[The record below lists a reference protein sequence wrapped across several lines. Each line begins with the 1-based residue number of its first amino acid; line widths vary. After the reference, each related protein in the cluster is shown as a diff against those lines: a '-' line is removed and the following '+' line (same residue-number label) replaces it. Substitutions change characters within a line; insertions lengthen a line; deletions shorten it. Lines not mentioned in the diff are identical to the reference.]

1 MDHFGI
7 GTALQALAR
16 AYFGQARGTRRT
28 TSLLD
33 SVKAGDRI
41 IVADPREQARLLRLL
56 EERTLD
62 PDRARAHGVDV
73 RVVRPD
79 QPGRL
84 FDMGTPTGRTL
95 FEHTWVE
102 QFYTRAIDAAA
113 REIDELQ
120 TQASGYGEA
129 HRETRRRFDGDRP

>member
-16 AYFGQARGTRRT
+16 AYFAQARGTRRT

-62 PDRARAHGVDV
+62 PERARAHGVDV
-73 RVVRPD
+73 RVIPVY

-84 FDMGTPTGRTL
+84 FELGTPPGRTL

-102 QFYTRAIDAAA
+102 QFYTRALDDAARTIDA
-113 REIDELQ
+113 LQ
-120 TQASGYGEA
+120 TQASGHGEA
-129 HRETRRRFDGDRP
+129 HRETRRRAQRFEG